1 MGIAK
6 PFRIKKS
13 DEFQNVFDQH
23 DSFANQYFVIY
34 KYLNDGTTNFRLG
47 ISVGKKVG
55 KAHERVWV
63 KRRIRKSIQDL
74 IPQLPKNLD
83 LLVIARPVTKNK
95 SQDEINQQLINLLK
109 KAKLI

>member
-23 DSFANQYFVIY
+23 DSFANQYFVVY
-34 KYLNDGTTNFRLG
+34 KYLNKESENFRLG

-63 KRRIRKSIQDL
+63 KRRIRKSIQD
-74 IPQLPKNLD
+74 IINQLPKNLD
-83 LLVIARPVTKNK
+83 LLVIARPITKNK
-95 SQDEINQQLINLLK
+95 SQAEITQQLLDVLK

>member
-6 PFRIKKS
+6 PFRIKKTN
-13 DEFQNVFDQH
+13 EFQDVFDYH
-23 DSFANQYFVIY
+23 DSLANQFFVIY
-34 KYLNDGTTNFRLG
+34 KYFNDKNTHFRLG

-63 KRRIRKSIQDL
+63 KRRIRVTIQSIADR
-74 IPQLPKNLD
+74 LPDDLD
-83 LLVIARPVTKNK
+83 LLVIARPITKGK
-95 SQDEINQQLINLLK
+95 SQDEINQQLLEVLK